1 MIAETQRRYGSS
13 YREDV
18 RLPDGTVLTVRALGP
33 DDATLL
39 QRHFEHLSFESRHLR
54 FLGGKS
60 ALTES
65 ELRFYTHPD
74 GEMHVA
80 LIAVRA
86 DSPQKAVG
94 VARFVRSKDTP
105 QVAERACAVID
116 SMQAHGVG
124 KVLITRLFQA
134 ALERGVRSFRWDMQ
148 ADNGGILRMLEE
160 LSPGFRAR
168 RTNSTMV
175 VDVAFSTMMVDVA
188 LEKRATS

>member
-1 MIAETQRRYGSS
+1 MDPRGIPQRGEWSLPASEIPRGIRSHQTSPRRPLRNAMIAETQRRYGSS

-18 RLPDGTVLTVRALGP
+18 RLPDGTLLTVRALGP

-39 QRHFEHLSFESRHLR
+39 QLHFEHLSFESRHLR

-105 QVAERACAVID
+105 QVAEPACEAELRKIC
-116 SMQAHGVG
+116 A
-124 KVLITRLFQA
+124 TA
-134 ALERGVRSFRWDMQ
+134 AASQR
-148 ADNGGILRMLEE
+148 
-160 LSPGFRAR
+160 
-168 RTNSTMV
+168 
-175 VDVAFSTMMVDVA
+175 
-188 LEKRATS
+188 